1 MSRQSRRTDSAPHA
15 PSPRIHQLHIAL
27 AAIPFILMLVCAPFV
42 NRTSPTIAG
51 FPFLLT
57 WITISV
63 VLTSVCMA
71 IVYKTDP
78 ANTDDEDDA

>member
-1 MSRQSRRTDSAPHA
+1 MSRLRRFH
-15 PSPRIHQLHIAL
+15 LAL
-27 AAIPFILMLVCAPFV
+27 AAVPFILMLVCTPFV
-42 NRTSPTIAG
+42 NRTKPTIAG

-57 WITISV
+57 WIVIAV

-78 ANTDDEDDA
+78 ANCADEEESE

>member
-1 MSRQSRRTDSAPHA
+1 MSRLR
-15 PSPRIHQLHIAL
+15 QLHLVL
-27 AAIPFILMLVCAPFV
+27 AAIPFVLMLVCTPFL

-51 FPFLLT
+51 FPFLLA
-57 WITISV
+57 WIVIAV

-78 ANTDDEDDA
+78 ANSADEEPDA

>member
-1 MSRQSRRTDSAPHA
+1 MSRLKQFH
-15 PSPRIHQLHIAL
+15 LAL
-27 AAIPFILMLVCAPFV
+27 AAIPFVLMLVCTPFV

-57 WITISV
+57 WIVVAV

-71 IVYKTDP
+71 VIYKTDP
-78 ANTDDEDDA
+78 VNSQEEETEL

>member
-1 MSRQSRRTDSAPHA
+1 MTPLRR
-15 PSPRIHQLHIAL
+15 LHLAL
-27 AAIPFILMLVCAPFV
+27 ASIPFILMLVCTPFV
-42 NRTSPTIAG
+42 NRTTPTIAG

-57 WITISV
+57 WIVVAV

-78 ANTDDEDDA
+78 ANSGDEEDEL